1 MSRLAILLTVFGLA
15 FGATSVAVAYTPLGD
30 AVSPKSAVVFGQ
42 DECKEGET
50 WNEESKQ
57 CEKEES

>member
-1 MSRLAILLTVFGLA
+1 MSRLATLLTLLGLT

-30 AVSPKSAVVFGQ
+30 TVSPKSAVVFGQ

-50 WNEESKQ
+50 WNEESNK
-57 CEKEES
+57 CEEKES